1 MSDLMDLQKY
11 KKAKLLISDLEK
23 LIYIFEDSIEKLR
36 VFNNFVPVKE
46 SLFSLRE
53 NKQIL
58 KFHLEKQK
66 EILEKKGKI

>member
-1 MSDLMDLQKY
+1 MDLQKY